1 MPSLRDKL
9 LLNSGGLAAGNC
21 TVAGAADGLQ
31 DQFSTALIIARE
43 IEDAGHLWNPD
54 VLNFRDRVKEICTK
68 VDKAQDHYIS
78 ALTRARLDLR
88 RLTDEMREWFDMMLQ
103 QPPPPTP

>member
-21 TVAGAADGLQ
+21 AVAGNADGLQ

-43 IEDAGHLWNPD
+43 IEDKGYLWHPD
-54 VLNFRDRVKEICTK
+54 VLKFRDRVKEICTRI
-68 VDKAQDHYIS
+68 DIAQDDYIE
-78 ALTRARLDLR
+78 AQTQARLELR
-88 RLTDEMREWFDMMLQ
+88 SLTDEMREWFDLMAQ
-103 QPPPPTP
+103 KPPTP